1 MFIHRALLCGVWLL
15 LLSTARC
22 QLTTQAS
29 GPDNYTVT
37 QAIYGGVGSESIK
50 TYRRGAKVLEEM
62 SSEAGSQKMGRR
74 VLFDLNEKQTLEW
87 NLDDRDLVCSKNSFD
102 GGADWNGP
110 FLDPA
115 ARVERNNLRQ
125 IGTGI
130 LHGSTANIFEFEA
143 DERGLKRVRVWADSK
158 SNLQLKT
165 QVFEDSLPPLTTSEV
180 LNVSYALPPASL
192 FVPPRQCAT
201 AIASPR
207 VPTRQERIAEA
218 TSSNAQDFEE
228 VDPVATSKASCDVVA
243 PKLPQ

>member
-1 MFIHRALLCGVWLL
+1 M
-15 LLSTARC
+15 
-22 QLTTQAS
+22 
-29 GPDNYTVT
+29 
-37 QAIYGGVGSESIK
+37 
-50 TYRRGAKVLEEM
+50 EEM

-180 LNVSYALPPASL
+180 LNVSYALPPA
-192 FVPPRQCAT
+192 
-201 AIASPR
+201 
-207 VPTRQERIAEA
+207 
-218 TSSNAQDFEE
+218 
-228 VDPVATSKASCDVVA
+228 
-243 PKLPQ
+243 